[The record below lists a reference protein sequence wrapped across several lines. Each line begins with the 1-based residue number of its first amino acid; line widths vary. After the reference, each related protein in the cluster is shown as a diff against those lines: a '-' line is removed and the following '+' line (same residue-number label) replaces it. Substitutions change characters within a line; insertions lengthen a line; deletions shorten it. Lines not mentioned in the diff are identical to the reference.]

1 MKRYTEVNGIE
12 VIEQQAARDRIYG
25 AGSEPRT
32 ISTVLEL
39 LLANDTIRFGC
50 NYAAPHARDC
60 VYIAE
65 TVRSVTA
72 HQRTHSRKLREQKIY
87 KNRVEGAN
95 KAARTKREKAG
106 RTVRI
111 ETVSPAVTGAPT
123 PKPKIVPDTQIGAAA
138 GHMTADLIAKGLL
151 GLAAELRDVA
161 AEVDRLVRR
170 MPATPTPLIDANELD
185 RLQEIERNYNAMKDF
200 LK

>member
-1 MKRYTEVNGIE
+1 MKRYTEVNGVE

-25 AGSEPRT
+25 AGSDLQT

-50 NYAAPHARDC
+50 NYNAPHARDC

-72 HQRTHSRKLREQKIY
+72 HQRTHSRKLREAKIY
-87 KNRVEGAN
+87 KNRVNGAN
-95 KAARTKREKAG
+95 KAAQTKRDKAG
-106 RTVRI
+106 RTVRV
-111 ETVSPAVTGAPT
+111 ENVPVAVTS
-123 PKPKIVPDTQIGAAA
+123 KSVIDTQIAANA
-138 GHMTADLIAKGLL
+138 GNLTADLIAKGLL

-170 MPATPTPLIDANELD
+170 MPATPTAPLIDANELD
-185 RLQEIERNYNAMKDF
+185 RLHEIERNYNALKDMF
-200 LK
+200 K

>member
-1 MKRYTEVNGIE
+1 MKRYTEVNGVE

-50 NYAAPHARDC
+50 NYNAPHARDC

-72 HQRTHSRKLREQKIY
+72 HQRTHSRKLREAKIY
-87 KNRVEGAN
+87 KNRVNGAN
-95 KAARTKREKAG
+95 KAVQTKRAKAG
-106 RTVRI
+106 RTVRV
-111 ETVSPAVTGAPT
+111 ENVSPPVVAVTG
-123 PKPKIVPDTQIGAAA
+123 KSVIDTQIAANA
-138 GHMTADLIAKGLL
+138 GNLTADLIAKGLL

-170 MPATPTPLIDANELD
+170 MPATPTAPLIDANELD
-185 RLQEIERNYNAMKDF
+185 RLHEIERNYKAMKDF